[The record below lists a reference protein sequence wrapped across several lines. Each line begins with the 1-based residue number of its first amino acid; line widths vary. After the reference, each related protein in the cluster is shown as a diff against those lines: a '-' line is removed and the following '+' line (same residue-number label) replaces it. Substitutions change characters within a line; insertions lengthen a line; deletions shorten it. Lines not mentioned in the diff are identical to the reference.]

1 MNTTEYMAN
10 NKSPKDTLFLLD
22 LYKSSVGMTDNT
34 YDFVK
39 GLLSTAFQEG
49 ILYQLTEDYN
59 TLRTNNHVSNS
70 IQHNDRAEAN

>member
-22 LYKSSVGMTDNT
+22 LYRTSVGMEDNT

-49 ILYQLTEDYN
+49 ILYQLTEDCN
-59 TLRTNNHVSNS
+59 TFKTNNHVSNP
-70 IQHNDRAEAN
+70 IQYNGRTETN